1 MTDDLPPIHDD
12 RRSTDRRTGDRRA
25 LVRLTLVIPCY
36 NEADRLDATAFTAA
50 LAANPWLDL
59 CFVNDG
65 STDRTDERLAEL
77 AAAAP
82 ERVHVLTLPQNRG
95 KAEAVR
101 RGLQWGAAHSS
112 YCGFWDAD
120 LSAPLTELPALWAV
134 FDREPAVAWVFGIR
148 LRTLGRAIVRRPL
161 RHYLGR
167 VFATVTSLL
176 LAIDSY
182 DTQCGAKLFR
192 VTPLLSAVLAEPFQS
207 RWIFDVE
214 LLLRADALLRA
225 SGGPP
230 LDTLVSEQPLTIW
243 RHQQGSKVRPT
254 DFLRAML
261 ELWMVRRSR
270 RHWSRLGATMHDPT
284 GMAGHD

>member
-1 MTDDLPPIHDD
+1 MIDALSATGATEATGDE
-12 RRSTDRRTGDRRA
+12 RRQLDRRTGDRRA
-25 LVRLTLVIPCY
+25 TDRLTLVVPCY
-36 NEADRLDATAFTAA
+36 NEATRLDAAAFTAA
-50 LAANPWLDL
+50 LATNPWLDL

-65 STDRTDERLAEL
+65 STDHTAERLADL

-82 ERVHVLTLPQNRG
+82 ARVQVLTLPENVG

-101 RGLQWGAAHSS
+101 RGLQWGTTRSA

-120 LSAPLTELPALWAV
+120 LAAPLTELPVLWAV

-148 LRTLGRAIVRRPL
+148 LRTLGRAIIRRPL

-167 VFATVTSLL
+167 VFATVTSLV
-176 LAIDSY
+176 LAINSY

-192 VTPLLSAVLAEPFQS
+192 VTPLLRTALATPFLS

-230 LDTLVSEQPLTIW
+230 LDTMVSEQPLTIW
-243 RHQQGSKVRPT
+243 RHQQGSKVRPA
-254 DFLRAML
+254 DFLRAIM
-261 ELWMVRRSR
+261 ELWTVRRAR
-270 RHWSRLGATMHDPT
+270 QHWSRADPVLIPRV
-284 GMAGHD
+284 